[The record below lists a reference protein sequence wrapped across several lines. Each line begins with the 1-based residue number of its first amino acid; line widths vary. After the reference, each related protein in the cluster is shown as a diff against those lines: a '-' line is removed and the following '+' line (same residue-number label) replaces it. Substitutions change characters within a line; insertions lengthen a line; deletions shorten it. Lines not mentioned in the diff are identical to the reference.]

1 MSKKKKD
8 KIKQK
13 MSLPR
18 KITLSVIGA
27 IVLVIAIVAV
37 YKLIHYRLHRDYK
50 KYVETYD
57 YEEGTEFKAL
67 SDSGDTVPGMEL
79 VAENDNIKL
88 YTNTE
93 NGEVALLDKRNGN
106 ITYSNPQNIDDDPIA
121 NETNKNYMRSQL
133 VIDYYN
139 AARAMGTYDSYTM
152 SVLQDKLEVQSIK
165 DGVRYIFTI
174 GDFSQNS
181 SGIVPIYITQEKLD
195 EVCANLS
202 EGDARTIR
210 RYYSGVDEASGMIE
224 LNPVTQKTPMR
235 MRTINELFKKAGFTE
250 EEYIE
255 MMEMAGKEPDIPMS
269 FVIPVEYRLTDD
281 GMKVSIPASQIQEM
295 GGGKLFRIRLLS
307 FLGAS
312 GTDEEGYMV
321 VPNGSGSII
330 NFNNGKSAVG
340 NYSQYIYDMDP
351 MSADYTQLEN
361 TEKAR
366 LPICGICREDS
377 SVLINVTDGTST
389 AFFTAGVS
397 GSITSYNNAY
407 ATFVV
412 RGYDLLSMFG
422 STGNEADLPI
432 LESDIYDVNYTV
444 EYSILDEENAG
455 YAGIANYYRNKL
467 VSEGIL
473 TEKTENGDI
482 PFYYDIIGGVK
493 ETASFAGI
501 RYLRVL
507 SMTDFDEAA
516 DIAKDLQASGISN
529 QVMNYQGWSN
539 GGYYADVYDKI
550 TGLGKLGGKGDLEA
564 LNETMQSI
572 GGTLYVDV
580 PFQNVTSISK
590 RYSSSDESSRYYAG
604 GYVAEFGVVNPTT
617 FRKTSSL
624 GYDENL
630 YALISPKFLERY
642 VSKFADK
649 IQKYDVDGI
658 CVRDLG
664 NELHSDKKRTEVID
678 RELALNI
685 VEGQFDILED
695 TGKKIMVNGGNN
707 YSFQYA
713 EHITNAPIKD
723 NDFRIIDEEIPLY
736 EMIIHGCIDY
746 SGSQLNYHDDIDTKE
761 ITLKMIEYGA
771 SPHYVFTEESASEM
785 KYTALNT
792 QYATKYENWKSD
804 AVDMYNAVNSALK
817 DVSGETIVNHEILQE
832 GVRRVT
838 YSNGTQIYVNYTDS
852 DVTVDGVT
860 VSARNYTEV
869 AK

>member
-1 MSKKKKD
+1 MSKKKKEE
-8 KIKQK
+8 KRK
-13 MSLPR
+13 MSLP
-18 KITLSVIGA
+18 KKVLLSIIGVA
-27 IVLVIAIVAV
+27 VLIVGIVAA
-37 YKLIHYRLHRDYK
+37 YKLIHYRLHRDYR
-50 KYVETYD
+50 KYAEEYD
-57 YEEGTEFKAL
+57 YEEGTEFKPLA
-67 SDSGDTVPGMEL
+67 DSGDKVPGMEL

-93 NGEVALLDKRNGN
+93 NGEIALLDKRNGK
-106 ITYSNPQNIDDDPIA
+106 ITYSNPQNVDDDSIA
-121 NETNKNYMRSQL
+121 NETNKNYMKSQII
-133 VIDYYN
+133 IDYYN
-139 AARAMGTYDSYTM
+139 SARAMGTYDSYSM
-152 SVLQDKLEVQSIK
+152 SVLQDKVEVQSIEN
-165 DGVRYIFTI
+165 GIRYIFTI
-174 GDFSQNS
+174 GDFSKS
-181 SGIVPIYITQEKLD
+181 TSGIVPIYITQEKLD
-195 EVCANLS
+195 EVCSKLS
-202 EGDARTIR
+202 DGDAQTVR
-210 RYYSGVDEASGMIE
+210 RYYSNFDEASGMIE
-224 LNPVTQKTPMR
+224 LNPVTQRTPMR

-250 EEYIE
+250 EEYVE
-255 MMEMAGKEPDIPMS
+255 LMEMAGKEPDIPMS

-281 GMKVSIPASQIQEM
+281 GIKVSIPASQIQEM
-295 GGGKLFRIRLLS
+295 GGGKLYRIKLLS
-307 FLGAS
+307 FLGAA

-321 VPNGSGSII
+321 VPNGSGSLI
-330 NFNNGKSAVG
+330 NFNNGKSNVG
-340 NYSQYIYDMDP
+340 SYSQYIYDMDP
-351 MSADYTQLEN
+351 LSADYTQLEN

-366 LPICGICREDS
+366 LPICGICRDDS
-377 SVLINVTDGTST
+377 SVLMNVTNGAST
-389 AFFTAGVS
+389 AYFTASVS
-397 GSITSYNNAY
+397 GSVTSYNNAY

-422 STGNEADLPI
+422 TTGNEADLPI
-432 LESDIYDVNYTV
+432 LENKIYDIDYTV
-444 EYSILDEENAG
+444 EYSLLNSDNAG

-516 DIAKDLQASGISN
+516 DIAEDLKASGITN

-550 TGLGKLGGKGDLEA
+550 TGLGKLGGKDDLEA
-564 LNETMQSI
+564 LNATLKNM

-617 FRKTSSL
+617 FRKTASL

-630 YALISPKFLERY
+630 YAIISPKYLDRY
-642 VSKFADK
+642 VDKFSKAIK
-649 IQKYDVDGI
+649 KYDVDGI
-658 CVRDLG
+658 CLRDLG
-664 NELHSDKKRTEVID
+664 DELHSDKKRTEVIN

-685 VEGQFDILED
+685 VNGQLDTLGG
-695 TGKKIMVNGGNN
+695 TGKKIMVNGGND
-707 YSFQYA
+707 YSFKYA
-713 EHITNAPIKD
+713 DHIINAPIKD
-723 NDFRIIDEEIPLY
+723 NEFRIIDEEIPLY

-746 SGSQLNYHDDIDTKE
+746 SGTQLNYHDEIDIKD

-771 SPHYVFTEESASEM
+771 SPHYVFTEKSASEM
-785 KYTALNT
+785 KYTALNK
-792 QYATKYENWKSD
+792 QYATQYDNWKAD
-804 AVDMYNAVNSALK
+804 AVDMYNTVNEALK
-817 DVSGETIVNHEILQE
+817 AVSGETIVNHEILQE

-838 YSNGTQIYVNYTDS
+838 YSNGVQIYVNYTS
-852 DVTVDGVT
+852 KNVTIDGVT
-860 VSARNYTEV
+860 VKAGNYTEV